1 MNYSDSVLLKKFWL
15 LPVITHR
22 FWCWFIV
29 CSITKKVISIWHL
42 SMMAGIFDLWVYI
55 ETKFTQPTLIIC
67 PFAVDIQCMSFSP
80 HFSLYILYLASMTL
94 WWKPPY
100 NQHVKRSS
108 YLLSSSC
115 RYHDQQRCLNSITKP
130 VEFIISLS
138 ALTLLLS
145 LKAIIE
151 SHLVNKWNPGKV
163 DKRDHLFHSLMF
175 QAFRYPGSLV
185 WRWFFFC
192 RVFQLAEIF
201 YWLLMIRME
210 VLLVHPFSTNVKV
223 SEKLKFLT
231 LWHAHIRGRV
241 MR

>member
-1 MNYSDSVLLKKFWL
+1 MLWTYNVCHFPTLFT
-15 LPVITHR
+15 VH
-22 FWCWFIV
+22 FIS
-29 CSITKKVISIWHL
+29 CINDTLMKTSI
-42 SMMAGIFDLWVYI
+42 
-55 ETKFTQPTLIIC
+55 QPTCKTFQLFIILV
-67 PFAVDIQCMSFSP
+67 F
-80 HFSLYILYLASMTL
+80 
-94 WWKPPY
+94 
-100 NQHVKRSS
+100 
-108 YLLSSSC
+108 

-130 VEFIISLS
+130 VEFIISLR

-201 YWLLMIRME
+201 HWLLMISME
-210 VLLVHPFSTNVKV
+210 VLLVHPFSVNVKV

-231 LWHAHIRGRV
+231 LWHAHIRRRV